1 MKQLFVCLAVAA
13 SSVLTAVG
21 QDAHQQAMMMKAD
34 AIRMVDND
42 SLEAGRVLLEKARQ
56 LDPGY
61 PAYSYEIAYIYY
73 QQQQYAKTLKLLKK
87 IINSKWS
94 QPVYYQLMGN
104 SYDMLGN
111 RKKAM
116 ATYQAGVKRFP
127 ALSGCL
133 FLEQGNMYRTD
144 NNFDKA
150 LQLYEEGIK
159 VEPQYPSNY
168 FWAAVLY
175 CASNYPCRGMV
186 YGEIFMNLE
195 RHGERAASMSEML
208 YRTYIDKIKIASDS
222 SLSLQFVPKNVTIK
236 MDRLG
241 HMQIPF
247 GVDYERLLSASIQP
261 PFHPLDI
268 AALSKIRT
276 NFVENYA
283 KQDTSRFNNVLF
295 NFQGKIHDLG
305 FMEPYNY
312 WLLQAGD
319 GDAFNQWMES
329 HKSLWDAFSFWFS
342 NNGIDLDGSH
352 KFCYDNY

>member
-42 SLEAGRVLLEKARQ
+42 SLEAGRVLLEKARK
-56 LDPGY
+56 LDPSY
-61 PAYSYEIAYIYY
+61 PACSYEIAYIYY

-87 IINSKWS
+87 IINTKWS

-111 RKKAM
+111 LQGRPWPPIRQESGFLHS
-116 ATYQAGVKRFP
+116 QAVF
-127 ALSGCL
+127 SG
-133 FLEQGNMYRTD
+133 QGNMYHTD

-195 RHGERAASMSEML
+195 RHGERAASIRKIL

-305 FMEPYNY
+305 FMDLTTIGCCRRAMAMP
-312 WLLQAGD
+312 
-319 GDAFNQWMES
+319 S
-329 HKSLWDAFSFWFS
+329 T
-342 NNGIDLDGSH
+342 NGWNPQNPFGTHSPSGSQ
-352 KFCYDNY
+352 